1 MKRTNIPLFTINTAD
16 FQENDLDQP
25 AERLR
30 NGGLVAFPTETVYGL
45 GANAL
50 DPAAVARIFETK
62 GRPPQNPLIVHAAT
76 ITTLQKLVAHW
87 PKHAQILADAF
98 WPGPLTLVLPK
109 TPIVPDLISAG
120 LDSVA
125 IRIPDHPAAH
135 ALIRRANV
143 PVAAPSANRYT
154 HISPTTA
161 QHVLNDLGDYLSPH
175 TDAIVDAG
183 PTTVGI
189 ESTIVSLL
197 GPEPRIL
204 RPGMISRTDLRR
216 LIPSTDY
223 APGISDPNELSNS
236 DDNTPKLSPGLSRK
250 HYAPQAKVVV
260 IHPNQSFYDHQNPRT
275 GWICLQSPKN
285 TQYTDRTATFLL
297 PNDPHAYAEA
307 FYNALHHLDDL
318 GCESIL
324 IQAPPRTDAWHAIW
338 DRLNRATS

>member
-1 MKRTNIPLFTINTAD
+1 MTRSNIPFFTVQSNN
-16 FQENDLDQP
+16 FQENDLENA

-50 DPAAVARIFETK
+50 DPTAVARIFATK
-62 GRPPQNPLIVHAAT
+62 GRPPQNPLIVHAAS
-76 ITTLQKLVAHW
+76 ISAIQQLVTSW
-87 PKHAQILADAF
+87 PEHAQILAENF

-109 TPIVPDLISAG
+109 NPVVPSLISAG

-125 IRIPDHPAAH
+125 VRIPGHPVAR
-135 ALIRRANV
+135 ALIQRAGV

-161 QHVLNDLGDYLSPH
+161 QHVLNDLGDYLDPH
-175 TDAIVDAG
+175 TDAILDGG

-197 GPEPRIL
+197 DPAPRIL

-216 LIPSTDY
+216 VIPSTDY
-223 APGISDPNELSNS
+223 APGISELDENA
-236 DDNTPKLSPGLSRK
+236 PKLSPGLSKK
-250 HYAPQAKVVV
+250 HYAPRAKVVV
-260 IHPNQSFYDHQNPRT
+260 IHPDQTFYDHQNTRT
-275 GWICLQSPKN
+275 GWICLQSPES
-285 TQYTDRTATFLL
+285 TRFSERPATLLL
-297 PNDPHAYAEA
+297 PNDPHKYAEA

-318 GCESIL
+318 DCESIL